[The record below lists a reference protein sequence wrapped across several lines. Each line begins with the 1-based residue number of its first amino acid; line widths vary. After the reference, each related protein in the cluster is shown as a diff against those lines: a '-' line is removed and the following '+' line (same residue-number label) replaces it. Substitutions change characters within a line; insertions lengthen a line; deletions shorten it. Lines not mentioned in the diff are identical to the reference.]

1 MGLNKLSKPGL
12 HTDSSRIDHR
22 MGTLEMDVYQPSGK
36 PFKPKLLDDTFF
48 FQDILESQLEFDKEY
63 GVVLE
68 VGCGSGYLSKTI
80 LSKLKSCV
88 RYSLDLNINACIS
101 TQQELPLDAL
111 EIIACNMFKNLR
123 QGGLLFDIIIF
134 NPPYV
139 VSCPS
144 VPSDIDT
151 GKSYVPIDS
160 AWAGGIDGRFW
171 IDRFLS
177 TMTVQFCFLISG
189 LCLNNLVHLSYSNRG
204 KSS

>member
-1 MGLNKLSKPGL
+1 M
-12 HTDSSRIDHR
+12 
-22 MGTLEMDVYQPSGK
+22 YQPSGRILK
-36 PFKPKLLDDTFF
+36 FKPLDDTFF
-48 FQDILESQLEFDKEY
+48 FQDILESQLEFDREY
-63 GVVLE
+63 EVVLE

-80 LSKLKSCV
+80 LSNLRSCA

-111 EIIACNMFKNLR
+111 EVIACNMFKNLR
-123 QGGLLFDIIIF
+123 PGGLQFDIIIF

-177 TMTVQFCFLISG
+177 TVTVHICFLTSG
-189 LCLNNLVHLSYSNRG
+189 LHLNRLVHLSYPN
-204 KSS
+204 